1 MNGIKFNALIV
12 DDEPL
17 ARRRLRRMMEKFSE
31 INLIGDAANG
41 REAVEM
47 IETQKPDLVFLD
59 VQMPGLSGFDVL
71 RKITFTP
78 VVVFVTAFDE
88 FALQAFEENAIDYL
102 LKPVTEARLRKAI
115 DKLRAL
121 KSTPQEQPSPTDFSA
136 LLAKLQKPQPK
147 YLERISSRVGERIL
161 VFEIKSISHFYA
173 EDKYTFLSTRGNNHI
188 VNFTLQELEKLLD
201 PEIFLRIHRSTI
213 VNLSHVAELQ
223 PEGGGKYRVRLKGD
237 NQATLIASYGN
248 AQMLKAKLG
257 LSEP

>member
-1 MNGIKFNALIV
+1 MNEIKFTALIV

-17 ARRRLRRMMEKFSE
+17 ARRRLRRMLEKFSE
-31 INLIGDAANG
+31 ISLIGDAANG
-41 REAVEM
+41 KQAVEI
-47 IETQKPDLVFLD
+47 IEAQRPDLIFLD
-59 VQMPGLSGFDVL
+59 IQMPGLSGFDVL

-78 VVVFVTAFDE
+78 VIIFVTAFDE

-102 LKPVTEARLRKAI
+102 LKPVTEVRLRKAI

-121 KSTPQEQPSPTDFSA
+121 KSAPQESASPADLSA
-136 LLAKLQKPQPK
+136 LIAGLQKPRPRF
-147 YLERISSRVGERIL
+147 LERISSRLGERIL
-161 VFEIKSISHFYA
+161 VFEIKNISHFYA
-173 EDKYTFLSTRGNNHI
+173 EDKYTFLSARGTHHI

-237 NQATLIASYGN
+237 NQTALIASYGN
-248 AQMLKAKLG
+248 AQTLKAKFG
-257 LSEP
+257 LSDS

>member
-1 MNGIKFNALIV
+1 MSEQRFTTLIV
-12 DDEPL
+12 DDEGL
-17 ARRRLRRMMEKFSE
+17 ARRRLRRMVEKFSE
-31 INLIGDAANG
+31 IHLIGEAANG
-41 REAVEM
+41 REAVE
-47 IETQKPDLVFLD
+47 IIDAQKPDLVFLD

-78 VVVFVTAFDE
+78 VIIFVTAFDE

-115 DKLRAL
+115 DKLRTL
-121 KSTPQEQPSPTDFSA
+121 RSIPLESTSPTDLSA
-136 LLAKLQKPQPK
+136 LLAGLQKPRPK
-147 YLERISSRVGERIL
+147 FLERISSRVGERIL
-161 VFEIKSISHFYA
+161 VFDVKNISHFYA
-173 EDKYTFLSTRGNNHI
+173 ENKYTFLSTRGHNHI

-237 NQATLIASYGN
+237 SETPLIASYGN
-248 AQMLKAKLG
+248 AQALKAKLG